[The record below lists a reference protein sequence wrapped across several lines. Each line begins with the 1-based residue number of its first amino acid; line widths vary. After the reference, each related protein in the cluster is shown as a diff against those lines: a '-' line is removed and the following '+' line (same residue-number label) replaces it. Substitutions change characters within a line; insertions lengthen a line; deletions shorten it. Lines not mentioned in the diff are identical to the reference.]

1 MAGGLG
7 RHFSKIN
14 EIEKKIEITADA
26 FSQSAIEKIEKAGGS
41 VIISKNK
48 INIGKNINMEK
59 FKQLYTKN
67 MLFRW
72 TLWMIIGAILGIIFR
87 RIL

>member
-1 MAGGLG
+1 
-7 RHFSKIN
+7 
-14 EIEKKIEITADA
+14 
-26 FSQSAIEKIEKAGGS
+26 
-41 VIISKNK
+41 
-48 INIGKNINMEK
+48 MEK

-72 TLWMIIGAILGIIFR
+72 TLWMIIGAILGIIFK